1 MKAGARVDF
10 LMYVRAVPMLLR
22 KPSILAMP
30 VLAGVIAWGIAE
42 VTPLLTDAVGGAGSG
57 IFSSIAQI
65 IYLYAFGIAVIQAS
79 NAWRGRRATFDEAWD
94 EGKRKSGGILMAALG
109 FLFIIWVAAYIGSI
123 LGSIA
128 GIFLE
133 LVASFFLIYT
143 IPAAAI
149 GGLPGQLALSGSIN
163 AVKSNVPGAAVL
175 AIVFVAVW
183 VVFPN
188 YIAIMPFGGNFA
200 VNNLIVAGIHAL
212 LLGYLAFPFAKQ
224 YDDVA
229 FSRFW

>member
-1 MKAGARVDF
+1 VKLGARVDV
-10 LMYVRAVPMLLR
+10 LMYARAIPMLFT
-22 KPSILAMP
+22 KPSIIAMP
-30 VLAGVIAWGIAE
+30 ALAGVIAWGVAE
-42 VTPLLTDAVGGAGSG
+42 VTPLLTDPLGGAGAG
-57 IFSSIAQI
+57 IFSSIVQI
-65 IYLYAFGIAVIQAS
+65 VYLYAFGIAVIQAS
-79 NAWRGRRATFDEAWD
+79 NAWRGRKATFDEAWE

-109 FLFIIWVAAYIGSI
+109 FLFIIWVAGYIGSI
-123 LGSIA
+123 FGSMF

-133 LVASFFLIYT
+133 LVAAFFLIYT

-175 AIVFVAVW
+175 AIVFVAIWIVL
-183 VVFPN
+183 PN

>member
-1 MKAGARVDF
+1 MKAFGRVD
-10 LMYVRAVPMLLR
+10 LSMYFRAIPMLLS

-79 NAWRGRRATFDEAWD
+79 NAWRGRRATFDEAWE

-175 AIVFVAVW
+175 AIVFVAIW
-183 VVFPN
+183 VVLPN
-188 YIAIMPFGGNFA
+188 YIAIMPLGGNFA

>member
-1 MKAGARVDF
+1 MKGIGRVDF
-10 LMYVRAVPMLLR
+10 LMYARAIPMLFT

-30 VLAGVIAWGIAE
+30 LLAGVIAWGIAE
-42 VTPLLTDAVGGAGSG
+42 LTPLLTDAVGGAGAG

-65 IYLYAFGIAVIQAS
+65 IYLWAFGIAVIQAS
-79 NAWRGRRATFDEAWD
+79 NAWRGRRATFDEAWE
-94 EGKRKSGGILMAALG
+94 EGKRKSGGIFMAALG
-109 FLFIIWVAAYIGSI
+109 FLFIIWVAAYIGSL
-123 LGSIA
+123 LGSMI

-133 LVASFFLIYT
+133 LVAAFFLIYT

-163 AVKSNVPGAAVL
+163 AVKANVFGAAIL

-183 VVFPN
+183 IVLPN
-188 YIAIMPFGGNFA
+188 YIAFVPFGDNFA
-200 VNNLIVAGIHAL
+200 VNNLIVAAIHSL